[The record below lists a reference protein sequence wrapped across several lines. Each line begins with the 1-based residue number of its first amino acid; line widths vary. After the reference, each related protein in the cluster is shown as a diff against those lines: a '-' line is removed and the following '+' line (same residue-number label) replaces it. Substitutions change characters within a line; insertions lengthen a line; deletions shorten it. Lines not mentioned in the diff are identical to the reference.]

1 LMDGTSIMA
10 LDACDFSVAPGRG
23 SPSHLK
29 KSPVVRNVRYRRRIG
44 SHASSVRCGSSRF
57 ACKTALPDSTDI
69 PFHSAGNSVAVPEW
83 AE

>member
-29 KSPVVRNVRYRRRIG
+29 KSPVVRNVR
-44 SHASSVRCGSSRF
+44 
-57 ACKTALPDSTDI
+57 
-69 PFHSAGNSVAVPEW
+69 
-83 AE
+83 